1 MGEMGPARQALC
13 LQSIPET
20 VAAARAVTEF
30 SACLFSTGCTIALDS
45 TWLRSFV
52 CKAEVLMNVH
62 VSYRLHKTPAVE
74 KDIQHHIEKLRKRLQ
89 VFRPELIHLKGSVEE
104 STPREGT
111 IVSLNLRLPSGQ
123 MAVQKSAPTA
133 EAAVKTAFEDLL
145 QQVNKHKELLRSSH
159 KWQRRR
165 NEASQR
171 HAPQMPFEQTLA
183 AVFPPTVSAEDI
195 RSYVNVNLSRLERFI
210 EREIYIRESQE
221 LIVPDTLTKEEVI
234 DETIAAAL
242 GNGQEKPERLALEPW
257 LYRLA
262 LRALD
267 ELSRTD
273 ESDGH
278 AVRLEESARP
288 RNVKGSDEP
297 ELQFHQP
304 DESITG
310 ATVIPDSRV
319 ATPEQI
325 LSSDETLRLIA
336 SSLRDLSSGPR
347 EAFILNAIEGF
358 TIDEIAAITGHPA
371 DRVVTFIS
379 AARDHLRKSPGLAR
393 EFQARYAPT
402 GAA

>member
-1 MGEMGPARQALC
+1 
-13 LQSIPET
+13 
-20 VAAARAVTEF
+20 
-30 SACLFSTGCTIALDS
+30 
-45 TWLRSFV
+45 LRFFV
-52 CKAEVLMNVH
+52 CNTEVLMNVH

-74 KDIQHHIEKLRKRLQ
+74 KEIQHHIEKLRKRLQ
-89 VFRPELIHLKGSVEE
+89 VFRPELVHLKGSVEE
-104 STPREGT
+104 NSPREGT

-171 HAPQMPFEQTLA
+171 HAPQMPFEESLA
-183 AVFPPTVSAEDI
+183 AVHPPIVSSEDI

-221 LIVPDTLTKEEVI
+221 LIAADMLTMEEVI

-242 GNGQEKPERLALEPW
+242 GDGQEKPERLTLEPW

-267 ELSRTD
+267 ELSRPD
-273 ESDGH
+273 ESNGH
-278 AVRLEESARP
+278 AVHLEDSARR
-288 RNVKGSDEP
+288 RNVKGSDEA

-310 ATVIPDSRV
+310 ETVIPDGRV

-325 LSSDETLRLIA
+325 MASDEIMRLIA
-336 SSLRDLSSGPR
+336 SVLRDVGAGPR
-347 EAFILNAIEGF
+347 EAFILYAIEGF
-358 TIDEIAAITGHPA
+358 GIEEIAAITGAPA
-371 DRVVTFIS
+371 AEVLTSIS
-379 AARDHLRKSPGLAR
+379 TARDHLRKAPGLAY
-393 EFQARYAPT
+393 EFRGRLAPT